1 MKLIIKI
8 KKLIFILN
16 FKYFFYYSF
25 NFIFYKNFYYIYFI
39 FNIFI
44 FLYFLK
50 HLIKIK
56 KNTSNKSK
64 IKEILK
70 ISLTS
75 TSFFSSFSISFA
87 NLLWRIFI
95 ISFCGK
101 IYAGIYFAGFAIG
114 SLPGTF
120 FNNTFGPS
128 MIKKNLNFDK
138 NLKILLYFFIFIIL
152 CLLFYSVKTYQY
164 LFIDNF
170 DTQVFCTFLSI
181 FGSYFMVKGLYF
193 RQYFIQKTNYQSLIF
208 KIDIFYSLLV
218 ALIVPSLFY
227 IGGYKLI
234 IISFLISSI
243 ISFLIYSLAYKFL
256 LKK

>member
-1 MKLIIKI
+1 
-8 KKLIFILN
+8 
-16 FKYFFYYSF
+16 
-25 NFIFYKNFYYIYFI
+25 
-39 FNIFI
+39 
-44 FLYFLK
+44 
-50 HLIKIK
+50 
-56 KNTSNKSK
+56 
-64 IKEILK
+64 
-70 ISLTS
+70 
-75 TSFFSSFSISFA
+75 
-87 NLLWRIFI
+87 
-95 ISFCGK
+95 
-101 IYAGIYFAGFAIG
+101 
-114 SLPGTF
+114 
-120 FNNTFGPS
+120 
-128 MIKKNLNFDK
+128 MIKKNLKFDK